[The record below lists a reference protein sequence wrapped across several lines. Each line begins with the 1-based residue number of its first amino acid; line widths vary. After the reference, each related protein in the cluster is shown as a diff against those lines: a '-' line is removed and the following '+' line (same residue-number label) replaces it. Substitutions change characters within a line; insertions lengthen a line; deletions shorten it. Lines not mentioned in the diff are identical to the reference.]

1 MTLKPFQTAI
11 ALNKLYRVSLDYNS
25 ASDQIKP
32 SLFVNSGNVNVY
44 GYNGATKPTQLSGMV
59 LPTIN
64 QNINTLFTFNMIP
77 SYIAIT
83 QNSGTTTELVL
94 SGLEIQ
100 DLGAIS

>member
-1 MTLKPFQTAI
+1 MALKSFQTAI
-11 ALNKLYRVSLDYNS
+11 ALNKLYRVSLDYDS
-25 ASDQIKP
+25 AADQIKP
-32 SLFVNSGNVNVY
+32 SLFVNSGSVNVY

-64 QNINTLFTFNMIP
+64 ENVSALFTFNVIP

-83 QNSGTTTELVL
+83 QNSGTITELVL